1 MRSHSQQHLPER
13 REVTSAT
20 EDGET
25 RTYGWEGE
33 PAQALDNWK
42 ESPKNERT
50 SKQAELS
57 CDPEIPLLRNY
68 PKMMETLS
76 ERQLCP
82 FTAALFTTA
91 TGEDNLSAR
100 LWMNGTEKHGLH
112 DRTAFCHQ
120 REDILPFVT
129 ARTDP
134 EGGAVS
140 ETSQRKTSP
149 APPPATC
156 VRNDTETS
164 TRRRTAGWRRARVR
178 GPERHHGP
186 APSSTS
192 PGL

>member
-1 MRSHSQQHLPER
+1 M
-13 REVTSAT
+13 TSAT

-25 RTYGWEGE
+25 RTCGGKANRPRRWTTGRSLLKTNE
-33 PAQALDNWK
+33 QA
-42 ESPKNERT
+42 
-50 SKQAELS
+50 SKQTELS

-100 LWMNGTEKHGLH
+100 LWMNGTEKHGLR
-112 DRTAFCHQ
+112 DRTALSSTGRHPAVRDSTDGPRGQ
-120 REDILPFVT
+120 RGERNKPEEDKPC
-129 ARTDP
+129 A
-134 EGGAVS
+134 
-140 ETSQRKTSP
+140 P
-149 APPPATC
+149 APTC
-156 VRNDTETS
+156 VRNYTETG

>member
-33 PAQALDNWK
+33 PAQALDNRK
-42 ESPKNERT
+42 ESPKNERA

-100 LWMNGTEKHGLH
+100 LWMNGTEKHGLR
-112 DRTAFCHQ
+112 DRTALSSTGRHPAV
-120 REDILPFVT
+120 RDSTDGPRGRRGERNEPEEDKPC
-129 ARTDP
+129 
-134 EGGAVS
+134 
-140 ETSQRKTSP
+140 
-149 APPPATC
+149 APPPTC

>member
-1 MRSHSQQHLPER
+1 MGGKVNRPRRWTTGRSLLKTNE
-13 REVTSAT
+13 
-20 EDGET
+20 
-25 RTYGWEGE
+25 
-33 PAQALDNWK
+33 QA
-42 ESPKNERT
+42 
-50 SKQAELS
+50 SKQTELS

-100 LWMNGTEKHGLH
+100 LWMNRTEKHGLH

-129 ARTDP
+129 AQTDP
-134 EGGAVS
+134 EGSAVS

-149 APPPATC
+149 APPPPPAC
-156 VRNDTETS
+156 GM
-164 TRRRTAGWRRARVR
+164 TRKRARGGGGR
-178 GPERHHGP
+178 AGGGHACGGPSGTTAQRP
-186 APSSTS
+186 ARPVL
-192 PGL
+192 GCDCGR